1 MQLMQEQMLPA
12 SLDKERITAAFFLP
26 VHFQDQCFGYIAL
39 EVNDCIDDFNMDYI
53 RFCREVN
60 NALKFLCTQ
69 NELKRLLYREKLAQS
84 RDDLTGLYL
93 FTNCKDMWTEIQ
105 NTAAENKEQIY
116 LIAVSAGGL
125 RQIENAD
132 GSVESDRYLAAFA
145 DVLARCCNG
154 KEKIFKVDQKSF
166 VVIGSGH
173 DPAQSVQNYLK
184 QIRESAWNQSVAE
197 EKKHMVYAKTETKML
212 PADTVLSAD
221 AVESEIQ
228 KMLEKIHESMQ
239 SRISEYLHY
248 SELLELRREI
258 FLHPETDWN
267 GDLCCK
273 QLNISKSYFHKIYT
287 KVFGVSFMQDV
298 QKSRLNRAKKLLL
311 TTALLLP
318 DIAEK
323 CGYDYYNFMRVF
335 KKEEGM
341 TPTQYRKSRQ

>member
-1 MQLMQEQMLPA
+1 
-12 SLDKERITAAFFLP
+12 
-26 VHFQDQCFGYIAL
+26 
-39 EVNDCIDDFNMDYI
+39 MDYI

-93 FTNCKDMWTEIQ
+93 FANCKDMWNEIRDS
-105 NTAAENKEQIY
+105 AAVNKEQIY

-125 RQIENAD
+125 RQIENAA

-145 DVLARCCNG
+145 EVLVRCCNG
-154 KEKIFKVDQKSF
+154 KEKIFKVDQKNF
-166 VVIGSGH
+166 VIIGSSH
-173 DPAQSVQNYLK
+173 EPAKRTQDYLQ
-184 QIRESAWNQSVAE
+184 QIKEVAWNKSVAE
-197 EKKHMVYAKTETKML
+197 EKKYMVYAKTETSIL
-212 PADTVLSAD
+212 PVGALFNVD
-221 AVESEIQ
+221 AAETEIQ
-228 KMLEKIHESMQ
+228 QMLDKINESTQ
-239 SRISEYLHY
+239 NQISEYLHY
-248 SELLELRREI
+248 SELLALRREI
-258 FLHPETDWN
+258 FLYPETDWN

-287 KVFGVSFMQDV
+287 RVFGVTFMQDV

-311 TTALLLP
+311 TTSLLLP
-318 DIAEK
+318 DIAEQ

-341 TPTQYRKSRQ
+341 TPTQYRKTKQ